1 MDVLIPLLNTGLA
14 LATPLLLVALG
25 EIVSERTGVLN
36 IGVEGLMLFGAL
48 FGVVA
53 GFLTGNVWLGLGAA
67 SLSGMFFSG
76 GFGWLVIRLRT
87 DQVLTGTG
95 LNIFALG
102 LTAVLRREIF
112 GLSGETLTVTAI
124 PRWPIPGLS
133 SIPVIGPIMFSQ
145 DPLVYVGLISV
156 GGVWWWLYRTAS
168 GLALRSVG
176 ENPEAAESV
185 GLNVNR
191 FRWIGTLTCGA
202 ACGLAGGHLSLG
214 LSNTFV
220 EGMTAGRGFIA
231 LAIVIVGRWNPF
243 GALLAAVAFG
253 TATALQ
259 FRFQALGLTAVPYQ
273 FFLMLPYVLT
283 ILAAAVFS
291 RRGGAPAA
299 LGRTA

>member
-25 EIVSERTGVLN
+25 EIVSERAGVLN

-112 GLSGETLTVTAI
+112 GLSGETLTVSAI

-133 SIPVIGPIMFSQ
+133 AIPVIGPILFSQ

-243 GALLAAVAFG
+243 GALLAALAFG